1 MEPKTTTTKEE
12 ERRGPKITVDNY
24 VETEEMRQQAE
35 VQARKNIRATNVPEI
50 NLSEEELKSY
60 GVYQDSEGSIQQG
73 PLTHAVVSFLTPAF
87 GHVCTGNTYGL
98 KIYSAHCNE
107 SDATEMAKKIRD
119 YHVELYGKAIY
130 AILVMEMGKLVTIP
144 STKEELNRLWT
155 NRTAA
160 DDYLNELISN
170 YRIEQ
175 EKSKILFDIRKD
187 TLKASAN
194 EFSALERAR
203 QLREASNAI
212 EEVVEEAD
220 STNVSRVVSS
230 VEVEN
235 SINPERT

>member
-1 MEPKTTTTKEE
+1 ME

-24 VETEEMRQQAE
+24 VETDEMRQQAE

-50 NLSEEELKSY
+50 NLAEEELKSY
-60 GVYQDSEGSIQQG
+60 GVYQDSDGTQQQG

-107 SDATEMAKKIRD
+107 EDASNMAKRIRD
-119 YHVELYGKAIY
+119 YHIELYGKAIY
-130 AILVMEMGKLVTIP
+130 AILVMEMGKLATIP
-144 STKEELNRLWT
+144 TTKEELNRLWT
-155 NRTAA
+155 NRIAA
-160 DDYLNELISN
+160 DEHLNELVSN

-175 EKSKILFDIRKD
+175 EKSKILFDMRKD

-203 QLREASNAI
+203 QLREA
-212 EEVVEEAD
+212 EAQSKVNESDTTETDDFLLGSD
-220 STNVSRVVSS
+220 STNVSRVI
-230 VEVEN
+230 EVEN
-235 SINPERT
+235 SVNPERT